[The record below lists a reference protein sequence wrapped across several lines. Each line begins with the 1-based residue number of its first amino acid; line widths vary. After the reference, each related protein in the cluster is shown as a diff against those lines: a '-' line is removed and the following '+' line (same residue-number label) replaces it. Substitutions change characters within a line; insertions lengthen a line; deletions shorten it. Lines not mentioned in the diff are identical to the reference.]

1 MDEHSERV
9 DKRSEDEHSERVDKH
24 SEDEHTEDEWSEKV
38 SEVAR

>member
-1 MDEHSERV
+1 VDEHSERV